1 MRKVSTVPLAFHTTV
16 VITEQIF
23 LTKLRFLCFKGP
35 DTLLH
40 SSSLLLPFLLEAA
53 AAHSQKNQ
61 SSQHRSQVP
70 YEQQQ
75 CWQSAGC
82 LLV

>member
-1 MRKVSTVPLAFHTTV
+1 MRKVFTVPLAFHTTV
-16 VITEQIF
+16 VITEQTF
-23 LTKLRFLCFKGP
+23 LTKSRFLCFKGP

-40 SSSLLLPFLLEAA
+40 SSLLVLPFLLEAA
-53 AAHSQKNQ
+53 TAHSQKNQ

-70 YEQQQ
+70 YEQQL
-75 CWQSAGC
+75 CWRSAGC